1 MLKIHKNESIHSY
14 VYRTHVVNG
23 VSSFSN
29 IITSKGLWVAFP
41 KILKGSLHL
50 YKPVDDL
57 KFLNLLR
64 DFGLAYKTNDIFTN
78 PASYRD
84 ELERFFGINKRKMGT
99 RQRAFP
105 ITYCLEC
112 IKNYIQDIGHGII
125 NIDWYQNS
133 YCSIHN
139 MKLHVAK
146 VNNREQA
153 VAALNFIL
161 KGKHPEAYE
170 SLTCKAGYILDPRK
184 APQKHVYD
192 YFLPCLVDDF
202 ENWITQNF
210 KVFSKE
216 LLGAQYSSV
225 RFVTQPHMMKK
236 IYYSAKEKEHQ
247 GFTGFFNQSSKVKYL
262 ESGAI
267 NRRAI
272 TEKAYKSKTSECHN
286 CEYTSCFANLAI
298 ISTRTDIRLTRRCE
312 LNHMI
317 LLDYLKDM
325 GVSNYS
331 KRLRI
336 LRKMST
342 NQKMKA
348 LSDFNGPESDF
359 YRRYNTALDHSK
371 FAYAEPYLM
380 WPED

>member
-1 MLKIHKNESIHSY
+1 MLKIQKKESIHSY
-14 VYRTHVVNG
+14 VFRTHMVNG

-29 IITSKGLWVAFP
+29 IITSKGLWAASP

-64 DFGLAYKTNDIFTN
+64 DFGLAHKTNDIFGN

-84 ELERFFGINKRKMGT
+84 ELERFFGINKRKIGA
-99 RQRAFP
+99 RQRTFP

-112 IKNYIQDIGHGII
+112 IKNYIQNFGYGII
-125 NIDWYQNS
+125 SIDWYQNS

-139 MKLHVAK
+139 MKLHIAK
-146 VNNREQA
+146 ANNREQA

-161 KGKHPEAYE
+161 KGEHPEDYE
-170 SLTCKAGYILDPRK
+170 SLNYKAGYIL
-184 APQKHVYD
+184 APQKDSQKHIND
-192 YFLPCLVDDF
+192 YFLPCLVNDF
-202 ENWITQNF
+202 KNWVTQNF
-210 KVFSKE
+210 KLFSKE
-216 LLGAQYSSV
+216 LLGAQYGSV
-225 RFVTQPHMMKK
+225 SFVTKPYMMKK
-236 IYYSAKEKEHQ
+236 IYYSAKENKHQ
-247 GFTGFFNQSSKVKYL
+247 GFTDFFNKSSKVKHL
-262 ESGAI
+262 DSGAI
-267 NRRAI
+267 NRGAI
-272 TEKAYKSKTSECHN
+272 TEKAYKSQTSKCHD

-298 ISTRTDIRLTRRCE
+298 IPTRADVRLTRRCE
-312 LNHMI
+312 LNLLI
-317 LLDYLKDM
+317 LIDYLAGM
-325 GVSNYS
+325 GISNYS

-336 LRKMST
+336 IRKMST

-359 YRRYNTALDHSK
+359 YRRHSIALDHSK
-371 FAYAEPYLM
+371 FTYAEPYLM